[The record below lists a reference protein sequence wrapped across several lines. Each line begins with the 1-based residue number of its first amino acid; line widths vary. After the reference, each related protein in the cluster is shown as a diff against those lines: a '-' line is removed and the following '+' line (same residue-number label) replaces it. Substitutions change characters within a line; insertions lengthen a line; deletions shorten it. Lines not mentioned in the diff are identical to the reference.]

1 MDPISIILLVLLV
14 ISALLLIGVVLL
26 QDEQGEGIGGIFGG
40 GSNTA
45 FGSRMGNV
53 LTRFT
58 TVLAAVFLFC
68 CLGFAYN
75 QSRMGGAGNVVGK
88 AREQALSGET
98 TQWWVESSATPA
110 SAAATEA
117 GVGGAGTAA
126 DAATTTP
133 AGGGK

>member
-1 MDPISIILLVLLV
+1 MAVIGIVLLVLLV
-14 ISALLLIGVVLL
+14 ISALLLIGLVLL

-45 FGSRMGNV
+45 FGSRTGNV

-68 CLGFAYN
+68 CLGLAWVN
-75 QSRMGGAGNVVGK
+75 RSGEAGDVVGK

-98 TQWWVESSATPA
+98 TQWWVESDAADTGTDGAAGTDANTP
-110 SAAATEA
+110 AAAT
-117 GVGGAGTAA
+117 GTDGGQ
-126 DAATTTP
+126 
-133 AGGGK
+133 